1 MEAVPV
7 EVARSA
13 QLRQLESTSTVLAA
27 AALLWACYR
36 ATRFIVESRR
46 RRALLAS
53 LPPVRD
59 GAIAVAHE
67 CYTATEWLTIGG
79 VCSLAELVTSIGER
93 RYGSNVA
100 VDASFVDASG
110 REQALH
116 GGLSLDA
123 LRGARLLRIVQ
134 RDGPRAPFG
143 EEEGLIFGGGQSQ
156 RTTPALQHDPEDD
169 DDELTLIGMTPAVVP
184 ISPLVE

>member
-1 MEAVPV
+1 M

-53 LPPVRD
+53 LPPARD
-59 GAIAVAHE
+59 GAIAVAYE
-67 CYTATEWLTIGG
+67 CYTATEWLTIAELVTATS

-93 RYGSNVA
+93 RYGSKMA

-143 EEEGLIFGGGQSQ
+143 EEEGLISGGQSQ
-156 RTTPALQHDPEDD
+156 RTTPALQHDPEED

-184 ISPLVE
+184 ISPLAE